1 MSDSGWSVEVL
12 DAALRQLERLDS
24 PVTDRVTSKLAWLAD
39 HAAAVDHVPLHRDL
53 AGFYKLRVGDWRV
66 IYEVD
71 PARRM
76 LMVHAVKH
84 RREAYRD

>member
-1 MSDSGWSVEVL
+1 MNDSGWSVEFL
-12 DAALRQLERLDS
+12 DAAFR
-24 PVTDRVTSKLAWLAD
+24 
-39 HAAAVDHVPLHRDL
+39 H

-71 PARRM
+71 PARCT
-76 LMVHAVKH
+76 LVVHAVKH